1 MPAFELPLQGS
12 NLDSSDPECDAPGGT
27 RRRARTGNDLDT
39 PRVSVA
45 DTSSRVPAGGV
56 HDISH
61 DTSEHQAA
69 ALVDRDERDVAVDEP
84 HVSDNPALAR
94 EVR

>member
-1 MPAFELPLQGS
+1 M
-12 NLDSSDPECDAPGGT
+12 
-27 RRRARTGNDLDT
+27 
-39 PRVSVA
+39 SVA

-61 DTSEHQAA
+61 DTSEHEAA
-69 ALVDRDERDVAVDEP
+69 ALVARDERVVVDDDEP